1 MSKKFCTPKKNQT
14 ICEDSMVS
22 SMIFHFLSFN
32 LSGFDKVNT
41 KKTCVSTVS
50 RKTVAFSHNNLG
62 RHRTKRGIERY
73 QLLEVTVGDQD
84 CKKCQKKGDDFLE

>member
-1 MSKKFCTPKKNQT
+1 
-14 ICEDSMVS
+14 MVS

-32 LSGFDKVNT
+32 LSGFDKVN
-41 KKTCVSTVS
+41 KKRSNLSSSFLRRVCLPS

-84 CKKCQKKGDDFLE
+84 CKKCQKRRGDDFLE

>member
-1 MSKKFCTPKKNQT
+1 
-14 ICEDSMVS
+14 MVS

-41 KKTCVSTVS
+41 KKIIQFVKFISKTCVSTVS

-84 CKKCQKKGDDFLE
+84 CKKCQKRRGDDFLE